1 KEHLRDSIPDEILSR
16 DFDRE
21 AWKYSS
27 YSDVTFHSAGAGANM
42 EASVVFSPASFLPR
56 SVMTNLTVHLMGQAI
71 NLLEASLWIFFFYP
85 SPQWTLGV
93 DVRLENAE
101 ALMQKIFGQK
111 SATFSDYF
119 FANTNE
125 RNHKSENPVETTG
138 KVNQRKLTL
147 KRYSPTDYLVTKSGK
162 PKLRKANQNC
172 AGRKYSKMSEL
183 VKKFTERTER
193 KEVLKCELSMKI
205 FGNEL
210 SFLDCEDLRKQ
221 MK

>member
-1 KEHLRDSIPDEILSR
+1 KEDLRDSIPDEILSR
-16 DFDRE
+16 DFDQE
-21 AWKYSS
+21 TWKYSS

-71 NLLEASLWIFFFYP
+71 NLLEASLHFY
-85 SPQWTLGV
+85 LFIY
-93 DVRLENAE
+93 VRLENAE
-101 ALMQKIFGQK
+101 ALMQKFFGPK
-111 SATFSDYF
+111 SATLSDYF
-119 FANTNE
+119 FANANG
-125 RNHKSENPVETTG
+125 RNNRSETPVEKTG
-138 KVNQRKLTL
+138 KVKQRKPTSKQYSSTDHLLT
-147 KRYSPTDYLVTKSGK
+147 KAGK

-172 AGRKYSKMSEL
+172 PGRKYSEMSQL
-183 VKKFTERTER
+183 VKKFTEKTMR
-193 KEVLKCELSMKI
+193 KEVLKCELSIKI

>member
-1 KEHLRDSIPDEILSR
+1 KEDLRNSIPEEILSR
-16 DFDRE
+16 DFDQE
-21 AWKYSS
+21 TWKYSS
-27 YSDVTFHSAGAGANM
+27 YSDVTFHSAGAGANV
-42 EASVVFSPASFLPR
+42 EASVVFCPASFLPR

-71 NLLEASLWIFFFYP
+71 NLLEASLCF
-85 SPQWTLGV
+85 
-93 DVRLENAE
+93 VRLENAE
-101 ALMQKIFGQK
+101 ALVQKIFGPK
-111 SATFSDYF
+111 SATLSDYF

-138 KVNQRKLTL
+138 KVKQRKLTL
-147 KRYSPTDYLVTKSGK
+147 KRYSPADHLLTKSGK
-162 PKLRKANQNC
+162 PKLRKANRNC
-172 AGRKYSKMSEL
+172 PGRKYSKMNEL
-183 VKKFTERTER
+183 VKKFTERTMR

>member
-1 KEHLRDSIPDEILSR
+1 KEHLRDSIPDEILSK

-21 AWKYSS
+21 TWKYSS

-71 NLLEASLWIFFFYP
+71 NLLEASLWV
-85 SPQWTLGV
+85 G
-93 DVRLENAE
+93 VRLENAE
-101 ALMQKIFGQK
+101 TLIQKVFGHK

-119 FANTNE
+119 FGNANE
-125 RNHKSENPVETTG
+125 RTHKSENPVETAG
-138 KVNQRKLTL
+138 KVKQRKQAL
-147 KRYSPTDYLVTKSGK
+147 KPYSPADHPVTKSSK
-162 PKLRKANQNC
+162 AKLRKTNQNC
-172 AGRKYSKMSEL
+172 LGRKYSKMSEL
-183 VKKFTERTER
+183 VKKFTERTVR
-193 KEVLKCELSMKI
+193 KEALKCELSIKI

>member
-16 DFDRE
+16 DFGQE
-21 AWKYSS
+21 TWKYSS
-27 YSDVTFHSAGAGANM
+27 YSDITFHSAGAGANM

-71 NLLEASLWIFFFYP
+71 NLLE
-85 SPQWTLGV
+85 V
-93 DVRLENAE
+93 DVRLKNAE
-101 ALMQKIFGQK
+101 ALLQKIFGQK
-111 SATFSDYF
+111 SAAFSDHF

-138 KVNQRKLTL
+138 EVKQRKLTS
-147 KRYSPTDYLVTKSGK
+147 KRYSPTDHLVTKSGK

-172 AGRKYSKMSEL
+172 RGRKYSKMSEL
-183 VKKFTERTER
+183 VKKFTERTVR

-210 SFLDCEDLRKQ
+210 SFLDCEDLREQ

>member
-1 KEHLRDSIPDEILSR
+1 KEHLRNSIPDEILSR

-21 AWKYSS
+21 TWKYSS

-56 SVMTNLTVHLMGQAI
+56 SVMTNVTVHLMGQAV
-71 NLLEASLWIFFFYP
+71 NLLEAK
-85 SPQWTLGV
+85 
-93 DVRLENAE
+93 NAE
-101 ALMQKIFGQK
+101 ALVQKIFGQK

-125 RNHKSENPVETTG
+125 RNHKSENPVETTE
-138 KVNQRKLTL
+138 KIKQRKLTS
-147 KRYSPTDYLVTKSGK
+147 KRYNPTDHLVTKSGK
-162 PKLRKANQNC
+162 AKLRKANQNC
-172 AGRKYSKMSEL
+172 PGRKYSKMSEL
-183 VKKFTERTER
+183 VKKFTETTVR
-193 KEVLKCELSMKI
+193 KEALKCELSMKI

>member
-21 AWKYSS
+21 TWKYSS

-56 SVMTNLTVHLMGQAI
+56 SVMTNLTVHFMGQAV
-71 NLLEASLWIFFFYP
+71 NLLEAI
-85 SPQWTLGV
+85 
-93 DVRLENAE
+93 RLENAE
-101 ALMQKIFGQK
+101 ILIQNIFGDK

-119 FANTNE
+119 FGNTND
-125 RNHKSENPVETTG
+125 RNHKSENPVETAG
-138 KVNQRKLTL
+138 KVKQRKKSL
-147 KRYSPTDYLVTKSGK
+147 KRYNPTDHLVTKSGK
-162 PKLRKANQNC
+162 AKLRKTNQNC
-172 AGRKYSKMSEL
+172 LGRKYSKMNEL
-183 VKKFTERTER
+183 VKKFTERTVR
-193 KEVLKCELSMKI
+193 KEALKCELSIKI

>member
-21 AWKYSS
+21 TWKYSS

-71 NLLEASLWIFFFYP
+71 NILEAK
-85 SPQWTLGV
+85 
-93 DVRLENAE
+93 NAE
-101 ALMQKIFGQK
+101 ALVQKILGQK
-111 SATFSDYF
+111 SATFSDHF

-138 KVNQRKLTL
+138 KVKQRKLTS
-147 KRYSPTDYLVTKSGK
+147 KRYSPADHLVTESGK

-172 AGRKYSKMSEL
+172 PGRKYSKMSEL

-193 KEVLKCELSMKI
+193 KEALKCGLSMKI

>member
-21 AWKYSS
+21 TWKYSS

-71 NLLEASLWIFFFYP
+71 NLLE
-85 SPQWTLGV
+85 V

-172 AGRKYSKMSEL
+172 PRRKYSKMSEL
-183 VKKFTERTER
+183 VKKFTERMER

>member
-21 AWKYSS
+21 TWKYSS
-27 YSDVTFHSAGAGANM
+27 YSDVTFHSAGAGGNM

-56 SVMTNLTVHLMGQAI
+56 SVMTNLTVHMMGQAI
-71 NLLEASLWIFFFYP
+71 NLLEASLWTAFV
-85 SPQWTLGV
+85 G
-93 DVRLENAE
+93 VRLENAE
-101 ALMQKIFGQK
+101 ALVQKIFGQK

-119 FANTNE
+119 FANNSE
-125 RNHKSENPVETTG
+125 RKNKSENPVETTG
-138 KVNQRKLTL
+138 KVKQRKLTS
-147 KRYSPTDYLVTKSGK
+147 KRYSPTDHLVTKSHK
-162 PKLRKANQNC
+162 AKLRKANQNC
-172 AGRKYSKMSEL
+172 PGRKYSRMSEL
-183 VKKFTERTER
+183 VRKFTERTVR
-193 KEVLKCELSMKI
+193 KELLKCELSMKI

>member
-1 KEHLRDSIPDEILSR
+1 KGHLRDSIPDEILSK

-21 AWKYSS
+21 TWKYSS

-71 NLLEASLWIFFFYP
+71 NLLEASLWIFNCWGF
-85 SPQWTLGV
+85 LVG
-93 DVRLENAE
+93 VRLENAE
-101 ALMQKIFGQK
+101 TLIEKGLGPK
-111 SATFSDYF
+111 SATFSEYF
-119 FANTNE
+119 FGNTIE
-125 RNHKSENPVETTG
+125 ENHKSETPEETAEKVKKRNP
-138 KVNQRKLTL
+138 NL
-147 KRYSPTDYLVTKSGK
+147 KRHSPANHLVTKLGK
-162 PKLRKANQNC
+162 PKLRKTKQNC
-172 AGRKYSKMSEL
+172 LGRKYSKMNEL
-183 VKKFTERTER
+183 VKKFTERTVR
-193 KEVLKCELSMKI
+193 KEALKCELSMKI

>member
-1 KEHLRDSIPDEILSR
+1 KEHLRDSIPDEILSK

-21 AWKYSS
+21 TWKYSS
-27 YSDVTFHSAGAGANM
+27 YHDVTFHSAGAGANT

-56 SVMTNLTVHLMGQAI
+56 SVMTNVTVHLMGQAI
-71 NLLEASLWIFFFYP
+71 NLLEAM
-85 SPQWTLGV
+85 
-93 DVRLENAE
+93 ENAE
-101 ALMQKIFGQK
+101 ALVQKIFGQK

-119 FANTNE
+119 FGDTNE

-138 KVNQRKLTL
+138 KVKQRKLTS
-147 KRYSPTDYLVTKSGK
+147 KRYSPADQLVTKSGK

-172 AGRKYSKMSEL
+172 TGRKYSKMSEL
-183 VKKFTERTER
+183 VKKFTERTVR
-193 KEVLKCELSMKI
+193 KEALKCELSMKI

-210 SFLDCEDLRKQ
+210 SFLNCEDLRKQ

>member
-1 KEHLRDSIPDEILSR
+1 KEHLRDSIPDEILSK

-21 AWKYSS
+21 TWKYSS

-56 SVMTNLTVHLMGQAI
+56 SVMTNLTVHLMGQAV
-71 NLLEASLWIFFFYP
+71 NLLEASL
-85 SPQWTLGV
+85 QVG
-93 DVRLENAE
+93 VRLENAE
-101 ALMQKIFGQK
+101 TLTEKGFGPQ

-119 FANTNE
+119 FGNTSE
-125 RNHKSENPVETTG
+125 ENHKSETPVETAE
-138 KVNQRKLTL
+138 KVKQRNPTS
-147 KRYSPTDYLVTKSGK
+147 KRYSPADHLVTKFGK
-162 PKLRKANQNC
+162 PKLRRTNQNC
-172 AGRKYSKMSEL
+172 LGRKYSKMNEL
-183 VKKFTERTER
+183 VKKFSERTVR
-193 KEVLKCELSMKI
+193 KEALKCELSIKI

>member
-21 AWKYSS
+21 TWKYSS
-27 YSDVTFHSAGAGANM
+27 YSDVTFRSAGAGANM

-71 NLLEASLWIFFFYP
+71 NLLEV
-85 SPQWTLGV
+85 GV
-93 DVRLENAE
+93 RFENAE
-101 ALMQKIFGQK
+101 ALVQKIFGQK
-111 SATFSDYF
+111 SATFSDRF

-125 RNHKSENPVETTG
+125 RNNKSENPVETTG
-138 KVNQRKLTL
+138 KVKQRKLAL
-147 KRYSPTDYLVTKSGK
+147 KRYSPTDHLVTKSGK
-162 PKLRKANQNC
+162 PKLRKANENC
-172 AGRKYSKMSEL
+172 PDRKYSKMSEL
-183 VKKFTERTER
+183 VKKFTERTVR
-193 KEVLKCELSMKI
+193 KEALKCELTMKI

>member
-16 DFDRE
+16 DFDQE
-21 AWKYSS
+21 TWKYSS

-56 SVMTNLTVHLMGQAI
+56 SVMTNLTVHVMGQAI
-71 NLLEASLWIFFFYP
+71 NLLEAK
-85 SPQWTLGV
+85 
-93 DVRLENAE
+93 NAE
-101 ALMQKIFGQK
+101 GLMQKIFGK
-111 SATFSDYF
+111 NYATFSDHF

-138 KVNQRKLTL
+138 KVKERKLTS
-147 KRYSPTDYLVTKSGK
+147 KQYSPAHHLVTKSGK
-162 PKLRKANQNC
+162 PKLGKAHQNC
-172 AGRKYSKMSEL
+172 PGRKYSKMSEL
-183 VKKFTERTER
+183 VKKFTERAVRREA
-193 KEVLKCELSMKI
+193 LKCELSMKI

>member
-21 AWKYSS
+21 TWKYSS

-71 NLLEASLWIFFFYP
+71 NLLEAK
-85 SPQWTLGV
+85 
-93 DVRLENAE
+93 NAE
-101 ALMQKIFGQK
+101 ALVQKIF
-111 SATFSDYF
+111 
-119 FANTNE
+119 ANMNE
-125 RNHKSENPVETTG
+125 RNQKSENPVEAKG
-138 KVNQRKLTL
+138 KVKQRRLTS
-147 KRYSPTDYLVTKSGK
+147 KRYSPADLLVTKSGK
-162 PKLRKANQNC
+162 PKLRKTNQSC
-172 AGRKYSKMSEL
+172 PGRKYSRMSEL
-183 VKKFTERTER
+183 VKKFTERMMR
-193 KEVLKCELSMKI
+193 KEVLKCDLSIKI

>member
-21 AWKYSS
+21 TWKYSS
-27 YSDVTFHSAGAGANM
+27 YSDVTFHSGGAGGNM

-56 SVMTNLTVHLMGQAI
+56 SVMTNLTVHVMGHAI
-71 NLLEASLWIFFFYP
+71 NLLEASLWTAFI
-85 SPQWTLGV
+85 

-101 ALMQKIFGQK
+101 ALVQKIFGQK
-111 SATFSDYF
+111 PATFSDYF
-119 FANTNE
+119 FANNNE
-125 RNHKSENPVETTG
+125 RKNKSENPVETTG
-138 KVNQRKLTL
+138 KVKQRKLTL
-147 KRYSPTDYLVTKSGK
+147 KQYSPADHLVTKSGK

-172 AGRKYSKMSEL
+172 PGRKYSKMSEL
-183 VKKFTERTER
+183 VKKFTERTAR
-193 KEVLKCELSMKI
+193 KELLKCELSMKI